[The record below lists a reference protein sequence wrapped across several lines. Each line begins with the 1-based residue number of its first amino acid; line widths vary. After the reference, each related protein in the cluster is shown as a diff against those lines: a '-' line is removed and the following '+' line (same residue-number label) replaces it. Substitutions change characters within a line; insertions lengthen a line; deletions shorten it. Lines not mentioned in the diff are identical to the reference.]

1 MLAISRNLSAGQRAV
16 VSGQLPWRVRGC
28 RVNADIWSGRASTT
42 RLNHIL
48 VDSVDRLFAPIRP
61 HRRVRPLRRR
71 LGWPQL
77 DCLPGTLPEASESET
92 RSMLRSTPDEGERS
106 YRHAI
111 ASRCLARLWDPQD
124 ALTLP
129 RGAAAATPWLPWCR
143 QVQPSHHSD
152 SALSTLATREINVLI
167 CFGRNSVLH
176 HAKELSQFCLSES
189 CNDSSYHSCPPP
201 LVANSRRCC
210 IRLAE
215 TAYPVKMMLPY
226 LQKR

>member
-1 MLAISRNLSAGQRAV
+1 MINFFCNIIC
-16 VSGQLPWRVRGC
+16 WRYLGICLQAKEQSFPASYLGGFGV
-28 RVNADIWSGRASTT
+28 ADIWSGRASTT
-42 RLNHIL
+42 RLNHVL

-77 DCLPGTLPEASESET
+77 DCLPEASESET

-111 ASRCLARLWDPQD
+111 ASRCLARLWDPKD

-143 QVQPSHHSD
+143 QIQPSHHSD
-152 SALSTLATREINVLI
+152 SALSTLATREIMCLFASEEI
-167 CFGRNSVLH
+167 RCFIMRKNYRS
-176 HAKELSQFCLSES
+176 F
-189 CNDSSYHSCPPP
+189 
-201 LVANSRRCC
+201 
-210 IRLAE
+210 
-215 TAYPVKMMLPY
+215 AYPNRATTRHIIRFHRL
-226 LQKR
+226 